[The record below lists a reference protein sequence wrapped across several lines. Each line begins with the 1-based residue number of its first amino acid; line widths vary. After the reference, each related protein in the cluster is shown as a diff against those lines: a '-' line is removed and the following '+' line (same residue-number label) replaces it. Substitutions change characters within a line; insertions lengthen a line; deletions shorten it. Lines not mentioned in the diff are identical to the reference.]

1 MPSSFL
7 KDPNA
12 KLDYKFDWSEWL
24 ETAETITSYSLVVDT
39 GITEFS
45 SSNDD
50 DSVTVWLTG
59 GTAGLTYQVTCRITT
74 DSNPTRIEDRTM
86 TFHVVER

>member
-7 KDPNA
+7 KDPDA

-24 ETAETITSYSLVVDT
+24 ETGEKITSFSLIIST
-39 GITEFS
+39 GLTEFS

-59 GTAGLTYQVTCRITT
+59 GTSGITYQVTCRITT

-86 TFHVVER
+86 TFLIIER

>member
-12 KLDYKFDWSEWL
+12 ILDYKFDWSNWL
-24 ETAETITSYSLVVDT
+24 GTGEIIASHTMTVDT
-39 GITEFS
+39 GITNVS

-50 DSVTVWLTG
+50 DSVTIWLSG
-59 GTAGLTYQVTCRITT
+59 GTAGGRYNVTCRITT
-74 DSNPTRIEDRTM
+74 DTLPARVEDRTM
-86 TFHVVER
+86 RILAVQR